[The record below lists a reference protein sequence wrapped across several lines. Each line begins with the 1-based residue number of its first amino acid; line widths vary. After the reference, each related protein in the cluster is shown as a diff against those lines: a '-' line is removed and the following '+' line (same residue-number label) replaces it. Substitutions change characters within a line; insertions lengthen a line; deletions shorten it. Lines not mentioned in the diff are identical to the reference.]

1 MKLPYPSLVDY
12 DDEDA
17 TLLDVSPLL
26 RSLALS
32 SLSLHGMDVND
43 CELIA
48 LALLPGLTALNVP
61 DCRRSIFFS
70 YSSITA
76 AGLLAAR
83 EAAPHLN
90 LTCG

>member
-76 AGLLAAR
+76 AVLLAAR